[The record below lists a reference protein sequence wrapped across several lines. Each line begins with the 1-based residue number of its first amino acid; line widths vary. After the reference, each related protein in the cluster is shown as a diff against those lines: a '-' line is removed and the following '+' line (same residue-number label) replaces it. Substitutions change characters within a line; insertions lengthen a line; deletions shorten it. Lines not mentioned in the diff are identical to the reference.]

1 MAVITKDTAERIADK
16 LEAKFVNKRR
26 HDIAQIYYGGK
37 LVALF
42 GIRRGS
48 PKDQGHDFIPSQ
60 IFVTTRQAKLLG
72 QCPLLR
78 ADWIQI
84 LIDKGKI

>member
-1 MAVITKDTAERIADK
+1 MAVITREIAEKIAYK
-16 LEAKFVNKRR
+16 LKATFVSKKR
-26 HDIAQIYYGGK
+26 HDIAQIYHEGK

-48 PKDQGHDFIPSQ
+48 KKDEGHDFIPSQ
-60 IFVTTRQAKLLG
+60 IFVTTAQAKLLG

-78 ADWIQI
+78 EDWIQI
-84 LIDKGKI
+84 LREKGKL